1 MASYK
6 VPISDLFPCA
16 YNPRKIKKVRAAR
29 LAASIKAHTGSLVG
43 WDIKQGYRLA
53 STVTINK
60 NGKRIIGGHQRVDA
74 LKTMGQDW
82 IHESDITWVSVEPDS
97 AEEKALN
104 VSLNDNK
111 AGGVWDDDKL
121 LSVLTDIKDDNESLF
136 EDLSLGE
143 LGKSLDEVGGQ
154 AGTSEEIKAAGET
167 KTLIKDNVSFVV
179 QEILSK
185 HGDTIPQG
193 FIFFMHKDKLH
204 MLVQCDDETYEMTKS
219 VADGLKR
226 DHAQINDFLKTA
238 FSYGVSQEKWSELS
252 GKAIRRANRPVD
264 PEEVEGEDKE
274 N

>member
-1 MASYK
+1 MASFK
-6 VPISDLFPCA
+6 IPIASLTPCA
-16 YNPRKIKKVRAAR
+16 YNPRKIKKARAAR
-29 LAASIKAHTGSLVG
+29 LAASIKSHTKSLVD
-43 WDIKQGYRLA
+43 WDIKDGYRLA

-60 NGKRIIGGHQRVDA
+60 NQNRIIGGHQRVDA
-74 LKTMGQDW
+74 LKELGQSW
-82 IHESDITWVSVEPDS
+82 IHENDITYVLVEPDS

-111 AGGVWDDDKL
+111 AGGTWDDDKL
-121 LSVLTDIKDDNESLF
+121 LSVLTDIKDGNDSLF

-143 LGKSLDEVGGQ
+143 LGKSLDEAGGAEGTGDALKK
-154 AGTSEEIKAAGET
+154 AGAVE
-167 KTLIKDNVSFVV
+167 IKDNLSFVI

-185 HGDTIPQG
+185 HGETIPQG
-193 FIFFMHKDKLH
+193 FIYFMYKDRLH
-204 MLVQCDDETYEMTKS
+204 MLIQCDDETYEVTKA

-226 DHAQINDFLKTA
+226 DNAQINDFIKTV
-238 FSYGVSQEKWSELS
+238 FSQGVSQEKWSDLS

>member
-1 MASYK
+1 MASFK
-6 VPISDLFPCA
+6 VSIADLFPCA

-29 LAASIKAHTGSLVG
+29 LAASIKAHTGSLDG
-43 WDIKQGYRLA
+43 WDTKQGFRLA

-74 LKTMGQDW
+74 LKFMGQDW
-82 IHESDITWVSVEPDS
+82 IHEKDITWVCVEPDS

-104 VSLNDNK
+104 ISLNDNK

-121 LSVLTDIKDDNESLF
+121 LSVLTDIKDGNDSLF

-143 LGKSLDEVGGQ
+143 LGKSLDEAGGSESTGDELAK
-154 AGTSEEIKAAGET
+154 AGAVQ
-167 KTLIKDNVSFVV
+167 IKDNLSFVV

-185 HGDTIPQG
+185 HGETVPQG

-226 DHAQINDFLKTA
+226 DHTQINDFLKTA
-238 FSYGVSQEKWSELS
+238 FAYGVSQEKWSELS

-264 PEEVEGEDKE
+264 PEEVEGEEKE
-274 N
+274 